1 MLQAP
6 MPTDSRRRDG
16 GNEPGNPQSLA
27 KPSLKSLK
35 RLIKKDRKDD
45 VLEKIQ
51 GLHPA
56 EVMALLIQLPL
67 RSARRLYGWLPPG
80 PAVKVLA
87 EISPDLRAV
96 LMAESGIAR
105 IAEIAEGLDD
115 DDAVELLG
123 DFPEDMVEPLLE
135 RLPRAPLLRQR
146 LQFGEDSA
154 GAIMSN
160 KFVAVLDDWQ
170 IGTATRQIRKS
181 AERVDKIYEVYVVD
195 ENRRLVGLLKLRDFL
210 LHPKR
215 TLVRD
220 IMRPVPVSVH
230 AEADQEQVLALAERY
245 NLQTVPVVDANQRV
259 IGRITLDELR
269 DVVRREAEEDIKL
282 MSGVAPDARPDE
294 SIGRLVKGRLPW
306 LVGGL
311 IGASIAAVVVG
322 AFEEQLAKAAI
333 LATFIPIVM
342 AMAGNAGIQASTVT
356 VQGLA
361 LGNLWIGD
369 IWRRIGKELL
379 GSLINGVLVA
389 LLLGALILLAA
400 QIFEIVDPLRLAV
413 AAGLS
418 LATVIVMA
426 ATLGATIPLVLNHF
440 KVDPAMAT
448 GVFITTSNDIFGV
461 LIFFVIATLV
471 YLG

>member
-1 MLQAP
+1 
-6 MPTDSRRRDG
+6 
-16 GNEPGNPQSLA
+16 
-27 KPSLKSLK
+27 
-35 RLIKKDRKDD
+35 
-45 VLEKIQ
+45 
-51 GLHPA
+51 
-56 EVMALLIQLPL
+56 
-67 RSARRLYGWLPPG
+67 
-80 PAVKVLA
+80 
-87 EISPDLRAV
+87 
-96 LMAESGIAR
+96 
-105 IAEIAEGLDD
+105 
-115 DDAVELLG
+115 
-123 DFPEDMVEPLLE
+123 
-135 RLPRAPLLRQR
+135 
-146 LQFGEDSA
+146 
-154 GAIMSN
+154 
-160 KFVAVLDDWQ
+160 
-170 IGTATRQIRKS
+170 
-181 AERVDKIYEVYVVD
+181 
-195 ENRRLVGLLKLRDFL
+195 
-210 LHPKR
+210 
-215 TLVRD
+215 
-220 IMRPVPVSVH
+220 
-230 AEADQEQVLALAERY
+230 
-245 NLQTVPVVDANQRV
+245 VVDADERV

-400 QIFEIVDPLRLAV
+400 QIFEIVDPLRLAF

-418 LATVIVMA
+418 LATMIVMA
-426 ATLGATIPLVLNHF
+426 ATLGATIPMALNHF

>member
-1 MLQAP
+1 
-6 MPTDSRRRDG
+6 
-16 GNEPGNPQSLA
+16 
-27 KPSLKSLK
+27 
-35 RLIKKDRKDD
+35 
-45 VLEKIQ
+45 
-51 GLHPA
+51 
-56 EVMALLIQLPL
+56 
-67 RSARRLYGWLPPG
+67 
-80 PAVKVLA
+80 
-87 EISPDLRAV
+87 
-96 LMAESGIAR
+96 
-105 IAEIAEGLDD
+105 
-115 DDAVELLG
+115 
-123 DFPEDMVEPLLE
+123 
-135 RLPRAPLLRQR
+135 
-146 LQFGEDSA
+146 
-154 GAIMSN
+154 
-160 KFVAVLDDWQ
+160 
-170 IGTATRQIRKS
+170 
-181 AERVDKIYEVYVVD
+181 
-195 ENRRLVGLLKLRDFL
+195 
-210 LHPKR
+210 
-215 TLVRD
+215 
-220 IMRPVPVSVH
+220 
-230 AEADQEQVLALAERY
+230 
-245 NLQTVPVVDANQRV
+245 VVDADERV

-333 LATFIPIVM
+333 RATFIPIVM

-400 QIFEIVDPLRLAV
+400 QIFEIVDPLRLAF

-418 LATVIVMA
+418 LATMIVMA
-426 ATLGATIPLVLNHF
+426 ATLGATIPMALNHF

-448 GVFITTSNDIFGV
+448 GVFINTSNDIFGV